1 MTTADK
7 AEFMERMKQAMVRE
21 HGISWE
27 FIEQKILEDIDNAFD
42 DEKFVYM
49 APDFRINAAYAR
61 KEFGDKKPTL
71 VDYHL
76 WILKFVTYSEYV
88 DL

>member
-1 MTTADK
+1 
-7 AEFMERMKQAMVRE
+7 MERTKQVMVRE

-42 DEKFVYM
+42 DEKFVNM

-61 KEFGDKKPTL
+61 KGFGD
-71 VDYHL
+71 
-76 WILKFVTYSEYV
+76 
-88 DL
+88 